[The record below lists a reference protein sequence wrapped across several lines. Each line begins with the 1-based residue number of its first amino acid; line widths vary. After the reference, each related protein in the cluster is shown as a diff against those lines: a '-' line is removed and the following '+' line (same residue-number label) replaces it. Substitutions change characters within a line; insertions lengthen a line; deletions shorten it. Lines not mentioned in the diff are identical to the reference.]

1 MKCVKDYYILTVIIA
16 VFSVSVAGQK
26 ALSEADQSAVADF
39 NKRVKA
45 YVAMRE
51 KIEEGLP
58 KLPKDATPE
67 QIEAH
72 KAVFQKA
79 VQKARAAA
87 KRGDVITP
95 EAERALRFIITTA
108 YVGDD
113 RKRLRE
119 TIFEAENKS
128 VPVAVNA
135 AYPEAVEILEMPP
148 PLLLALPELPK
159 QLRYRFVAGSLLL
172 MDRENHLIVDFMTN
186 AVPL

>member
-1 MKCVKDYYILTVIIA
+1 MKCVKDCYILTLIIA
-16 VFSVSVAGQK
+16 VFTVSAVAQK
-26 ALSEADQSAVADF
+26 ALSTEDQAAIDDF
-39 NKRVKA
+39 SRRVKE
-45 YVAMRE
+45 YVRMRE

-79 VQKARAAA
+79 VQKARTGA
-87 KRGDVITP
+87 KHGDVITP
-95 EAERALRFIITTA
+95 DAERALRFIITTA

-113 RKRLRE
+113 RKRLRK

-159 QLRYRFVAGSLLL
+159 QMRYRFVAGSMLL
-172 MDRENHLIVDFMTN
+172 MDRENHLIVDYMTN